1 MTYFCCITVI
11 RIRQPKRTISLFLFY
26 LFYFIFCFIFVLLFL
41 TGFMKFSIG
50 EKWIFKPL
58 CQDCNVFFLHPQVN
72 YQPSPDIKAAFIIL
86 SFSEAHTSWK
96 PFGKYLIN
104 IASINVM
111 ISNSLSAE
119 REEGRQENSNVSLAP
134 ASV

>member
-1 MTYFCCITVI
+1 MGGGMGGGGDESLNLSV
-11 RIRQPKRTISLFLFY
+11 RIL
-26 LFYFIFCFIFVLLFL
+26 
-41 TGFMKFSIG
+41 MFS
-50 EKWIFKPL
+50 
-58 CQDCNVFFLHPQVN
+58 FLHPQVN

-119 REEGRQENSNVSLAP
+119 GEEGRQENSNVSLAP